1 MTKIFRHFQK
11 SLQVYGH
18 RVNNEMKTIITLTQ
32 ISITLLIQET
42 LSELRLIDSSISN
55 DVQQQKSNRV

>member
-18 RVNNEMKTIITLTQ
+18 RVNNEMKTITLIQ

>member
-1 MTKIFRHFQK
+1 MIKIFRHFQK
-11 SLQVYGH
+11 SLQVDGH
-18 RVNNEMKTIITLTQ
+18 RVNNEMKTITLIQ

>member
-1 MTKIFRHFQK
+1 MIKIFRHFQK
-11 SLQVYGH
+11 PLQVYGH